1 MDKRRR
7 FHAKINGLNKMD
19 PQNGQMLVKSSRDAM
34 LSRFENAGIMYLTL
48 T

>member
-7 FHAKINGLNKMD
+7 FHAKINGLNKTD
-19 PQNGQMLVKSSRDAM
+19 PQNGQRLVKSSRDAM
-34 LSRFENAGIMYLTL
+34 LSRLENAGIMYLTL